1 MKKLHLMT
9 CLFSALLLLTA
20 CEADDNDKLPTGNP
34 GGGGGGGDKPSSGAL
49 VVTNSTSS
57 DQSNKNKN
65 VTGNDNLDAR
75 YEVPRV
81 IGGSDNYILV
91 RSTTAHGIN
100 YIIEWN
106 NSKKAQRWTAYQ
118 MYDGN
123 SGSAWNRNN
132 WQSTEWGG
140 DPFQIDPDLPSNVRT
155 ELSDYR
161 GSGYTRGHIIPSQ
174 DRVNSKEANEQTFYL
189 SNMHPQKYAYNG
201 APGVWGEMENFLR
214 ANWNKRSFRDVL
226 YVVKGGTIKDGQ
238 IKEYVGKLLVPQYF
252 FMAAVC
258 KIGSTYKG
266 IAFWSN
272 HDEPSKTVKSCI
284 ITIDE
289 LEAETGI
296 DFFCNLP
303 DDIENE
309 IEKSVDKSFW
319 KVN

>member
-1 MKKLHLMT
+1 MKKLHLT
-9 CLFSALLLLTA
+9 TWLFSALLLFTA
-20 CEADDNDKLPTGNP
+20 CEADDNDKLPNGNQEKR
-34 GGGGGGGDKPSSGAL
+34 GGGEKANSEAL
-49 VVTNSTSS
+49 VVTNGASA
-57 DQSNKNKN
+57 DQTNKNKN
-65 VTGNDNLDAR
+65 ATGNSNLDSR
-75 YEVPRV
+75 YEIPYI

-91 RSTTAHGIN
+91 RSTEGHGIN

-106 NSKKAQRWTAYQ
+106 NTKKAQRWTAYQ

-123 SGSAWNRNN
+123 SGTPWNRNN

-140 DPFQIDPDLPSNVRT
+140 DPFQPDPDLPASVRT

-161 GSGYTRGHIIPSQ
+161 GSGYTRGHLIPSA
-174 DRVNSKEANEQTFYL
+174 DRLNSKEANEQTFYL

-201 APGVWGEMENFLR
+201 APGVWGEMENFMR
-214 ANWNKRSFRDVL
+214 GNWNKRNFRDVL
-226 YVVKGGTIKDGQ
+226 YVVKGGTIKEGQ

-258 KIGSTYKG
+258 QMGSTYKG

-289 LEAETGI
+289 LETKTGI
-296 DFFCNLP
+296 DFFCNLL
-303 DDIENE
+303 DDIENQ
-309 IEKSVDKSFW
+309 IESEVDKNYW

>member
-1 MKKLHLMT
+1 MKKLHLT
-9 CLFSALLLLTA
+9 TWLFSALLLFTA
-20 CEADDNDKLPTGNP
+20 CEADDNDKLPTGKQ
-34 GGGGGGGDKPSSGAL
+34 GEGVKVGSGAL
-49 VVTNSTSS
+49 TVTNNTST
-57 DQSNKNKN
+57 DQTNKNKN
-65 VTGNDNLDAR
+65 VTGNDYLDTR
-75 YEVPRV
+75 YEMPHI

-106 NSKKAQRWTAYQ
+106 NTKKAQRWTAYQ

-123 SGSAWNRNN
+123 SGTAWNRNN

-189 SNMHPQKYAYNG
+189 SNMHPQKYAFNG

-214 ANWNKRSFRDVL
+214 GNWNKRNFRDVL

-238 IKEYVGKLLVPQYF
+238 IKEYVGNLLVPQYF

-258 KIGSTYKG
+258 QIGTNYKG

-272 HDEPSKTVKSCI
+272 HDAPSVTVKSCI

-289 LEAETGI
+289 LEAKTGI

-303 DDIENE
+303 DDIESQVE
-309 IEKSVDKSFW
+309 STVDKSYW